1 MAKSKSSAG
10 TARSTT
16 SPGQVAALAEEASTL
31 IVDAQAIVR
40 VTSLALCRPESSSSD
55 MSDMENDV
63 IRILGVVESLL
74 DQAWD
79 RTTRIEDGMRA
90 DAQQ

>member
-40 VTSLALCRPESSSSD
+40 VTSLALGRSESSS
-55 MSDMENDV
+55 SDMENDV

-79 RTTRIEDGMRA
+79 RTTRIEDGTRA

>member
-40 VTSLALCRPESSSSD
+40 VTSLALGRQESSS
-55 MSDMENDV
+55 SDMENDV